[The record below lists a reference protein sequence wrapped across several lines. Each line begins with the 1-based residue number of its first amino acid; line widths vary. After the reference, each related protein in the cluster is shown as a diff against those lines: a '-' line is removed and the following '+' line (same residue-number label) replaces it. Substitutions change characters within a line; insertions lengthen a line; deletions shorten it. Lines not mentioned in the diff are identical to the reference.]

1 MSAPSDWP
9 LPPEGIRFVSPGFI
23 LAALQRN
30 PLTRDC
36 FPTAMGFYPHAH
48 GHHMRREQHDDNL
61 VIYCTA
67 GHGVLQAGGSSHP
80 AGPGSLMLLPQGLAH
95 EYHASSRNPWH
106 LYWVHCRGDNAGA
119 FLDYLGYRPGKP
131 VVEVNMHPALS
142 ASFDSLLTVR
152 STGYSLA
159 AFVNAANHLRHL
171 FTQFALAASQRRA
184 AQPGELDLARLQDY
198 MRANID
204 KRLSLD
210 DLARLAN
217 LSRFHFANRYK
228 ALTGY
233 SPIKHFLHLKM
244 EAACRMLDTSRCSI
258 GSIAQELGYT
268 DALYFSRAFK
278 GVVGLSPRDYRESVR
293 R

>member
-1 MSAPSDWP
+1 MSTPSDWP
-9 LPPEGIRFVSPGFI
+9 LPPQGIRFVSPGFI
-23 LAALQRN
+23 LSALQRS

-36 FPTAMGFYPHAH
+36 FPTAMGFYPNAR
-48 GHHMRREQHDDNL
+48 GHRMRRERHDDNL

-67 GHGVLQAGGSSHP
+67 GHGELQAGGTTHS
-80 AGPGSLMLLPQGLAH
+80 AGPGSLMLLPQGVAH
-95 EYHASSRNPWH
+95 EYRASSRDPWH
-106 LYWVHCRGDNAGA
+106 LYWVHCRGDNADA
-119 FLDYLGYRPGKP
+119 FMDYLGYRPGKP
-131 VVEVNMHPALS
+131 VVEVDVHPGLS
-142 ASFDSLLTVR
+142 ASFDSLLGVR

-171 FTQFALAASQRRA
+171 FTQFALAAGQRRA

-198 MRANID
+198 MRENID

-210 DLARLAN
+210 ELAALAN

-244 EAACRMLDTSRCSI
+244 EAACRMLDTSPRSV
-258 GSIAQELGYT
+258 GSIAEELGYT

>member
-1 MSAPSDWP
+1 MSTPSDWP
-9 LPPEGIRFVSPGFI
+9 LPPQGIRFVSPGFI

-30 PLTRDC
+30 SLTRDC
-36 FPTAMGFYPHAH
+36 FPTAMGFYPRAQ
-48 GHHMRREQHDDNL
+48 GHHMRRERHDDNL

-67 GHGVLQAGGSSHP
+67 GKGELQVDGETHTVS
-80 AGPGSLMLLPQGLAH
+80 PGSLMLLPKGIAH
-95 EYHASSRNPWH
+95 EYRASSKDPWH
-106 LYWVHCRGDNAGA
+106 LYWVHCRGNSIDA
-119 FLDYLGYRPGKP
+119 FMDYLGYRPGRP
-131 VVEVNMHPALS
+131 VLEVDVHPALI
-142 ASFDSLLTVR
+142 ASFDSLLGVR

-171 FTQFALAASQRRA
+171 FTQLALAASRRRA
-184 AQPGELDLARLQDY
+184 AQPGELDLAMLQDY
-198 MRANID
+198 MRENID

-210 DLARLAN
+210 ELAGLAN
-217 LSRFHFANRYK
+217 LSRFHFANRYR

-244 EAACRMLDTSRCSI
+244 EAACRMLDTSRRSI
-258 GSIAQELGYT
+258 GSIAEELGYT

-278 GVVGLSPRDYRESVR
+278 GVVGLSPRDYRGSVR

>member
-1 MSAPSDWP
+1 MSTPSDWP
-9 LPPEGIRFVSPGFI
+9 LPAKGIRFVSPAFI
-23 LAALQRN
+23 LSELQRN

-36 FPTAMGFYPHAH
+36 FPTAMGFYPRAR
-48 GHHMRREQHDDNL
+48 GHRMRRERHDDNL
-61 VIYCTA
+61 VIYCIA
-67 GHGVLQAGGSSHP
+67 GRGELQVDGATHP
-80 AGPGSLMLLPQGLAH
+80 AGPGSLMLLPQSVAH
-95 EYHASSRNPWH
+95 EYRANARDPWH
-106 LYWVHCRGDNAGA
+106 LYWVHCRGDNANA
-119 FLDYLGYRPGKP
+119 FMNYLGYRPGKP
-131 VVEVNMHPALS
+131 VVEVDVHPALG
-142 ASFDSLLTVR
+142 ASFDNLLGVR

-184 AQPGELDLARLQDY
+184 AQPGELDLTRLQDY

-210 DLARLAN
+210 ELAALAK

-244 EAACRMLDTSRCSI
+244 EAACRMLDTSRRSI

>member
-1 MSAPSDWP
+1 MSTPSDWP
-9 LPPEGIRFVSPGFI
+9 LPAQGIRFVSPAFI
-23 LAALQRN
+23 LSALAHN

-36 FPTAMGFYPHAH
+36 FPTAMGYYPDAR
-48 GHHMRREQHDDNL
+48 GHRMRRERHDDNL
-61 VIYCTA
+61 VIYCVA
-67 GHGVLQAGGSSHP
+67 GRGELAAEGATHA
-80 AGPGSLMLLPQGLAH
+80 AGPGSLMLLPKGLAH
-95 EYHASSRNPWH
+95 EYSASTSDPWH
-106 LYWVHCRGDNAGA
+106 LYWVHCRGESIAA
-119 FLDYLGYRPGKP
+119 FMSYLGYRPGKP
-131 VVEVNMHPALS
+131 VVEVGVHPALS
-142 ASFDSLLTVR
+142 ASFDSMLGVR

-171 FTQFALAASQRRA
+171 FTQFALAAGQRRA
-184 AQPGELDLARLQDY
+184 AQPGELDLAPLQDF
-198 MRANID
+198 MRENID
-204 KRLSLD
+204 RRLSLD
-210 DLARLAN
+210 ELARLAN

-244 EAACRMLDTSRCSI
+244 EAACRMLDSSRRSVA
-258 GSIAQELGYT
+258 SVADELGYT

>member
-1 MSAPSDWP
+1 MSTPSDWP
-9 LPPEGIRFVSPGFI
+9 LPPQGIRFVSPGFI
-23 LAALQRN
+23 LSALQRS

-36 FPTAMGFYPHAH
+36 FPTAMGFYPNAR
-48 GHHMRREQHDDNL
+48 GHRMRRERHDDNL

-67 GHGVLQAGGSSHP
+67 GYGELQVDGTTHT
-80 AGPGSLMLLPQGLAH
+80 AGPGSLMLLPQGVAH
-95 EYHASSRNPWH
+95 EYHASSHDPWH
-106 LYWVHCRGDNAGA
+106 LYWVHCRGDNADA
-119 FLDYLGYRPGKP
+119 FMDYLGYRPEKP
-131 VVEVNMHPALS
+131 VVEVDVHPALS
-142 ASFDSLLTVR
+142 ASFDSLLAVR

-184 AQPGELDLARLQDY
+184 AQPGELDLTRLQDY
-198 MRANID
+198 MRENID

-210 DLARLAN
+210 ELARLAN

-244 EAACRMLDTSRCSI
+244 EAACRMLDTSRRSV
-258 GSIAQELGYT
+258 GSIAEELGYT